1 MRKLSK
7 FLTGADQKAVSDHL
21 PSTTSFYI
29 VQSERERTPCAKA
42 KGEKNKKKKNSN
54 IRRIKMGN

>member
-1 MRKLSK
+1 MRRIKV
-7 FLTGADQKAVSDHL
+7 GADQKAVSDHL